1 MSWLRQSLTSPFGI
15 YVRGFFSFSFSRL
28 KLFTPKIVN
37 PLYWNV
43 FANPKKINHNTPFV
57 VAELSSDNWA
67 KEAI

>member
-1 MSWLRQSLTSPFGI
+1 MTWLRQSLTSPFGI

-43 FANPKKINHNTPFV
+43 FANPKKIKPQYAFCCSRIV
-57 VAELSSDNWA
+57 ER
-67 KEAI
+67 